1 MNVWAIVVVVLVAAV
16 ILGILSYRADR
27 SGKSFWEGFLAG
39 GFGCLAMLFNL
50 FISLVSLFALYLLFT
65 WIFG

>member
-1 MNVWAIVVVVLVAAV
+1 MNVWAIVVLVLVAAV
-16 ILGILSYRADR
+16 TLGILSYKTEG

-39 GFGCLAMLFNL
+39 GAGCLVMLFNL
-50 FISLVSLFALYLLFT
+50 FISLFSLFVLYLLYT